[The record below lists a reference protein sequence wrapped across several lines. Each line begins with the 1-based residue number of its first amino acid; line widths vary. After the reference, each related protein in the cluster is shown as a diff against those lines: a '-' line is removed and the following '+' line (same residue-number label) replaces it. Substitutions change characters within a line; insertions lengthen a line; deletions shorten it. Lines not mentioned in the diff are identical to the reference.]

1 MLQIDFGADIA
12 QMFAHPHPMLM
23 FPQEFA
29 TNDVAILGHNA
40 HEPVVVFGMV
50 PHELGEALYLPLQPF
65 QPPHHF
71 HHRIRGF
78 DLGLDDRLTG
88 ILFLHVRSFAL
99 SPTGCRSRTLNRS
112 IVRDRVEVNHSASF
126 LFIRRPATI
135 GPSMAKIFTMVLAG
149 GKGERLNPLTE
160 QRAKPAVPFGGKYR
174 IIDFTLSNCLN
185 SGLRQI
191 AVLIQYKSHSLDRHI
206 RIGWNILNA
215 ELGEYITSVPPQQRI
230 SEDWYRGTAD
240 AVFQNL
246 FLLDPEQPEYLLVLA
261 GDHIYKM
268 NYADMYNLMQEK
280 QADAVVGAIETPLAD
295 ANRFGVI
302 GVDED
307 HRILSFD
314 EKPDKPMA
322 IPGDPA
328 HAYVSMGIYLFRTE
342 VVREQLIR
350 DAKEGTKHDFGR
362 NIIPRMIKE
371 NRVYAFKFQDENKK
385 AVKYWRDI
393 GTLDAYW
400 EANMDLVAVDPLFNL
415 YDKAWPIRTY
425 QGQFPPAKFVFAQD
439 FQGGRMGV
447 ALDSIVCGGCI
458 ISGGRVQNSVLSPH
472 VRVHD
477 HADVRESVVMENVVI
492 GEHARIRRAIIDKD
506 VIIPPKTV
514 IGFDPV
520 ADRQRFKVTDSGLVV
535 ISKGMKLHAAVDSS
549 G

>member
-1 MLQIDFGADIA
+1 
-12 QMFAHPHPMLM
+12 
-23 FPQEFA
+23 
-29 TNDVAILGHNA
+29 
-40 HEPVVVFGMV
+40 
-50 PHELGEALYLPLQPF
+50 
-65 QPPHHF
+65 
-71 HHRIRGF
+71 
-78 DLGLDDRLTG
+78 
-88 ILFLHVRSFAL
+88 
-99 SPTGCRSRTLNRS
+99 
-112 IVRDRVEVNHSASF
+112 
-126 LFIRRPATI
+126 
-135 GPSMAKIFTMVLAG
+135 MAKIFTMVLAG

-185 SGLRQI
+185 SGLRQM

-206 RIGWNILNA
+206 RTGWNILNP
-215 ELGEYITSVPPQQRI
+215 ELGEYIVSVPPQQRI
-230 SEDWYRGTAD
+230 SEEWYRGTAD
-240 AVFQNL
+240 AVYQNL
-246 FLLDPEQPEYLLVLA
+246 FLLDNDHAEFLLVLA

-268 NYADMYNLMQEK
+268 NYADMYNLLIEK

-302 GVDED
+302 AVDED
-307 HRILSFD
+307 RRILSFD
-314 EKPDKPMA
+314 EKPEKPMH
-322 IPGDPA
+322 IPGDPTQA
-328 HAYVSMGIYLFRTE
+328 FVSMGIYLFRTD

-350 DAKEGTKHDFGR
+350 DAKEGTKHDFGK

-371 NRVYAFKFQDENKK
+371 QRVYAFKFQDENKK

-415 YDKAWPIRTY
+415 YDQQWPIRTY

-458 ISGGRVQNSVLSPH
+458 ISGGRVQNSVLSPN

>member
-1 MLQIDFGADIA
+1 M
-12 QMFAHPHPMLM
+12 P
-23 FPQEFA
+23 
-29 TNDVAILGHNA
+29 
-40 HEPVVVFGMV
+40 
-50 PHELGEALYLPLQPF
+50 
-65 QPPHHF
+65 
-71 HHRIRGF
+71 
-78 DLGLDDRLTG
+78 
-88 ILFLHVRSFAL
+88 
-99 SPTGCRSRTLNRS
+99 
-112 IVRDRVEVNHSASF
+112 
-126 LFIRRPATI
+126 
-135 GPSMAKIFTMVLAG
+135 KIFTMVLAG
-149 GKGERLNPLTE
+149 GKGERLQPLTD

-206 RIGWNILNA
+206 RTGWNILNA
-215 ELGEYITSVPPQQRI
+215 ELGEYIASIPPQQRI

-240 AVFQNL
+240 AVYQNL
-246 FLLDPEQPEYLLVLA
+246 FLIENDLPEFLLVLA

-268 NYADMYNLMQEK
+268 NYADMVNLLIEK
-280 QADAVVGAIETPLAD
+280 QADAIVGAIETPLAD
-295 ANRFGVI
+295 ASRFGVI
-302 GVDED
+302 AVDED
-307 HRILSFD
+307 RRILRFD
-314 EKPDKPMA
+314 EKPANPMH
-322 IPGDPA
+322 IPGDPSQA
-328 HAYVSMGIYLFRTE
+328 FVSMGIYLFRTS

-415 YDKAWPIRTY
+415 YDEEWPIRTY

-447 ALDSIVCGGCI
+447 ALDSVVCGGCI
-458 ISGGRVQNSVLSPH
+458 ISGSRVQNSVLSPN

-477 HADVRESVVMENVVI
+477 HSDVRESVVMENVVI

-506 VIIPPKTV
+506 VIIPARTE
-514 IGFDPV
+514 IGFDLDK
-520 ADRQRFKVTDSGLVV
+520 DRQRFTVTDSGLVV